1 MGQTVDQIEAHLE
14 RQREALRA
22 HLDELEE
29 NIEIVFNWRYVF
41 RTHPV
46 AMMGAAFGG
55 GVLLARL
62 TTRSRQAR
70 GAVTRTGDA
79 VSRTGDLDVLDQMK
93 SALIGVAT
101 TRLARY
107 ISELIPDFAQQ
118 LHLRR
123 NRVRQ

>member
-1 MGQTVDQIEAHLE
+1 MGETVDQIEAHLE

-29 NIEIVFNWRYVF
+29 NIETAFNWRYVF
-41 RTHPV
+41 RAHPL

-62 TTRSRQAR
+62 TTRSGRAC
-70 GAVTRTGDA
+70 GDA
-79 VSRTGDLDVLDQMK
+79 PRTGDLDVLDQMK

-101 TRLARY
+101 TGLARY
-107 ISELIPDFAQQ
+107 ITELIPDFAHQ
-118 LHLRR
+118 LHLKR

>member
-62 TTRSRQAR
+62 TTRSRHVP
-70 GAVTRTGDA
+70 GAVP
-79 VSRTGDLDVLDQMK
+79 RTGDLDVLDQMK

-107 ISELIPDFAQQ
+107 ISEFIPDFAQQ